1 MRPLR
6 QLADIAFSLRMI
18 IGVLETASIRDP
30 QVRPPLHENF
40 EAPFSLT
47 LSVHCESNLFNHE
60 QFIIIAIVV
69 LLFLFIL
76 RSPIAIASLSPQQ
89 TKLKIVIVIVLIVT
103 SRRRLRQMD
112 GDET

>member
-1 MRPLR
+1 MYYALIIRIQTALDEGTQMRPLR

-47 LSVHCESNLFNHE
+47 LSVHCESNLFMLTHSIMNN
-60 QFIIIAIVV
+60 
-69 LLFLFIL
+69 L
-76 RSPIAIASLSPQQ
+76 
-89 TKLKIVIVIVLIVT
+89 
-103 SRRRLRQMD
+103 
-112 GDET
+112 